1 MDKQSRTI
9 SVKVNG
15 TEAKYE
21 EKKKDE
27 FDWMVVESER
37 LKNVVPFQKA
47 KLVSKE
53 KKRKKWSNTII
64 AIVATA
70 IVIGTAFGMGMLHLL
85 KGQGTTG
92 GSEVTAS
99 KQMGNEE
106 SKVGGTAEQTPAP
119 KEEKQ
124 KAQVGTSLD
133 PMKLF
138 FVQGGIYS
146 SEEKGQAALEEWKG
160 NGGVAALKPSGDK
173 YALVV
178 GITSD
183 EQAVNQLID
192 QYKQDGVSVLKK
204 NWDITD
210 KALLKNDKEVG
221 MFLAKV
227 QPLYTH
233 LTKYASSVQT
243 NGKSN
248 PKDIEAIEKEWKAI
262 EKEAKSMKREDA
274 KKLYTYTSI
283 AVQTIK
289 EGKGDKESVAKL
301 NQVII
306 DGLLSYEK
314 MVSQKVKQ

>member
-27 FDWMVVESER
+27 FDWMVAESER
-37 LKNVVPFQKA
+37 PKNVVPFQKA
-47 KLVSKE
+47 KSVSME
-53 KKRKKWSNTII
+53 KYRKKWSNTLI

-70 IVIGTAFGMGMLHLL
+70 IVIGTAFGMGMLHLT
-85 KGQGTTG
+85 GQGTTG

-99 KQMGNEE
+99 KQTGNEE

-210 KALLKNDKEVG
+210 KVLLKNDKEVG

-233 LTKYASSVQT
+233 LTKYVSSVQT
-243 NGKSN
+243 SGKSN
-248 PKDIEAIEKEWKAI
+248 PKDVEAIEKEWKVI
-262 EKEAKSMKREDA
+262 EKEGKSMKREDA

-289 EGKGDKESVAKL
+289 EGKNDKESVAKL

-314 MVSQKVKQ
+314 MVSQKVK

>member
-37 LKNVVPFQKA
+37 PKNVVPFQKA
-47 KLVSKE
+47 KSMSME
-53 KKRKKWSNTII
+53 KYRKKWSNRLIM
-64 AIVATA
+64 IVATA
-70 IVIGTAFGMGMLHLL
+70 IVIGTALGMGMLHVT
-85 KGQGTTG
+85 GQGTTG

-99 KQMGNEE
+99 KQNGNGA
-106 SKVGGTAEQTPAP
+106 SKVGGTGEQTPAP

-138 FVQGGIYS
+138 FVQGGLYS
-146 SEEKGQAALEEWKG
+146 SEEKGQAALEEWKA
-160 NGGVAALKPSGDK
+160 NGGIAALKPSGDK

-178 GITSD
+178 GIASD
-183 EQAVNQLID
+183 EQGINQLMN
-192 QYKQDGVSVLKK
+192 QYKNEGVSVLKK

-210 KALLKNDKEVG
+210 KVLLKEDKEVG
-221 MFLAKV
+221 AFLTKV

-233 LTKYASSVQT
+233 LTKYISSVQAG
-243 NGKSN
+243 GKSN
-248 PKDIEAIEKEWKAI
+248 EKDIGAIEKEWKAI
-262 EKEAKSMKREDA
+262 EKEGKSMKQEEA
-274 KKLYTYTSI
+274 KKLYMYTSV
-283 AVQTIK
+283 AVQTVK
-289 EGKGDKESVAKL
+289 EGKGDKESLAKL

-306 DGLLSYEK
+306 DGILSYEK
-314 MVSQKVKQ
+314 IVSQKVK